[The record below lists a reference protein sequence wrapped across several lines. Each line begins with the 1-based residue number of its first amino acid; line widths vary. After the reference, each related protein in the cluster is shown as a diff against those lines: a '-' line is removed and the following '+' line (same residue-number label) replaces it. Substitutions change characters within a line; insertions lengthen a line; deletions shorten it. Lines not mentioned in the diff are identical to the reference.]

1 MVQVCANTVML
12 PIVWI
17 CPECRTIY
25 RDHAAQCERDALPL
39 AEVKAHQSK
48 ARYPLLDKVIDARY
62 HLIGGLG
69 QGGLGTVYLAQH
81 LHLDQLV
88 AVKFLDLETVGLN
101 VNRDQKK
108 EYQTDFMKEARVA
121 SLIRH
126 DSVVRVSDF
135 GEFERLPY
143 LVMDYVPG
151 PSLLAMITERGRFTV
166 AEATKIARKIAGAL
180 DAFHERQLVHRDLKP
195 ANVILDPRGEGL
207 LTLVDLGL
215 VKDISGPAG
224 RASTHPMALRGT
236 PGYLAPEQVPKW
248 VLSGAGIQ
256 LPGDKQLVD
265 TRVDMY
271 ALGVIFYEM
280 LAGLSPYPDG
290 SNTQIIVYACTRAP
304 LPLSNVDPPIDLTPG
319 LEQLIYDTM
328 SRDPAQ
334 RPQTAGEFIERLDR
348 LKDQGESSAAWPV
361 MHTTVGRAAKPKQI
375 KSRHRMST
383 NVDEDLRM
391 ETQLFH
397 SMDEDRTEAV
407 DLEDDTGL
415 FDPPLDTQ
423 YDTAYDATME
433 VGDDSF
439 DGLLDNSALDRSSQ
453 SGSFGSDRDFMTRVD
468 TRSEGP
474 VQGQPTRRATE
485 DPEDLEQFSRRRS
498 PVPLLE
504 RRSHDIAVAQTL
516 DPPNESR
523 VFYWIGLVMITIATI
538 GVVWFLQTRPTQQAI
553 TPNGAK
559 TAQRTVP
566 KPLAPDAAT
575 LPKAIVSPTQV
586 KDTESTPV
594 AEGSKAAI
602 GQGPTKPLAKSKPA
616 PRERQAKAT
625 AVPDKT
631 QRPTRK
637 RAVRDQRPPDTQA
650 DRSAERAPPRSR
662 PRISRGQSLEA
673 LQQTGDAALSKR
685 DYAKAVKY
693 YEKWL
698 KKAKKSH
705 PMYFT
710 IQDRIAVCKD
720 RL

>member
-1 MVQVCANTVML
+1 ML

-17 CPECRTIY
+17 CPDCRTIY
-25 RDHAAQCERDALPL
+25 RDYAPLCERDALPL
-39 AEVKAHQSK
+39 AEVKAHQIK
-48 ARYPLLDKVIDARY
+48 ARYPLLDKVIDSRY

-81 LHLDQLV
+81 LHLDQLF

-143 LVMDYVPG
+143 LVMEYVPG

-180 DAFHERQLVHRDLKP
+180 DAFHERRLVHRDLKP

-256 LPGDKQLVD
+256 LSGDKQLVD

-290 SNTQIIVYACTRAP
+290 SNTQIIVYACTRPP
-304 LPLSNVDPPIDLTPG
+304 LPLSKVDPPIDLTPG

-334 RPQTAGEFIERLDR
+334 RPQTAREFIERLDR
-348 LKDQGESSAAWPV
+348 LESHSDASSDWPV
-361 MHTTVGRAAKPKQI
+361 MHTTIGHASKPKQV
-375 KSRHRMST
+375 KSRHRMEPDFDQDSIQ
-383 NVDEDLRM
+383 DQRM
-391 ETQLFH
+391 QTQLFH
-397 SMDEDRTEAV
+397 SMDEDRTETVA
-407 DLEDDTGL
+407 LDDETGVFHPPADDN
-415 FDPPLDTQ
+415 FDTH
-423 YDTAYDATME
+423 YDVTVE
-433 VGDDSF
+433 VGADSF
-439 DGLLDNSALDRSSQ
+439 DGLLDNSALDQ
-453 SGSFGSDRDFMTRVD
+453 SADSDTFIHQGDFMVTRVD
-468 TRSEGP
+468 ARSSAP
-474 VQGQPTRRATE
+474 LQGQPTRRKTD
-485 DPEDLEQFSRRRS
+485 DPDDLDLMERRQS
-498 PVPLLE
+498 PVPLSE
-504 RRSHDIAVAQTL
+504 RPSHKMAVAQTL

-523 VFYWIGLVMITIATI
+523 TFYWLGLAMITLTTI
-538 GVVWFLQTRPTQQAI
+538 SIVVFLQTR
-553 TPNGAK
+553 TPDKGQGQPAK
-559 TAQRTVP
+559 NNTLRMAP
-566 KPLAPDAAT
+566 SSLGPDAAS
-575 LPKAIVSPTQV
+575 LPKAIVNATEI
-586 KDTESTPV
+586 KD
-594 AEGSKAAI
+594 A
-602 GQGPTKPLAKSKPA
+602 GP
-616 PRERQAKAT
+616 AKAT
-625 AVPDKT
+625 DAS
-631 QRPTRK
+631 RPKAPKAAATTRTGPSPAPVTPKRRIVETSKPKRK
-637 RAVRDQRPPDTQA
+637 RAEKDRPSSGARPQPDRGKRVS
-650 DRSAERAPPRSR
+650 DRRGRSGR
-662 PRISRGQSLEA
+662 KVSLES
-673 LQQTGDAALSKR
+673 LQQTADAALSKKK
-685 DYAKAVKY
+685 YAKAVKY

-710 IQDRIAVCKD
+710 IQDRIAVCRD